1 MNSYLLCFL
10 ILILTSCSEKK
21 VVDINDIEKKQ
32 TFIKILG
39 FVKAHQIDSVR
50 KYYPY
55 QYEDDSAGF
64 NNTMQNAKMMMNES
78 NSGIMM
84 DSIFII
90 DSSYVLSEKKYF
102 HDYYLRFYKD
112 TIYLGG
118 IKMDFFGNMN
128 NCVSEI
134 ETDKYLNAAQMNDL
148 VDSLSAIAEKIL
160 KESKKE

>member
-1 MNSYLLCFL
+1 MNRYLLCL
-10 ILILTSCSEKK
+10 LILTSCSEKK
-21 VVDINDIEKKQ
+21 AVDINDLEKKQ

-39 FVKAHQIDSVR
+39 FVKANRIDSVR

-55 QYEDDSAGF
+55 QYENDSAGF
-64 NNTMQNAKMMMNES
+64 NNTMQNAKIMMDEC
-78 NSGIMM
+78 NSGIVM

-90 DSSYVLSEKKYF
+90 DSSYVLSENKYF

-128 NCVSEI
+128 NCVSVI
-134 ETDKYLNAAQMNDL
+134 QTDKHLNAAEMNDL
-148 VDSLSAIAEKIL
+148 VDSLNATAEKIL
-160 KESKKE
+160 KESEKE